1 LYTLT
6 RRPLN
11 PAEVAQLITACAAP
25 REKLV
30 ILALVETGL
39 RASELSRLEDQDVN
53 WEEGA
58 LRLAGRQDPLPVSQV
73 VLGLL
78 RDEFHTEKRLR
89 LGVRQ
94 IQRIVRAVVRKAG
107 LSPKVTPDALQRTWL
122 ETAGPAETR
131 LGRPRERLLEAA
143 ADAALDIVLIADD
156 QRRFV
161 DLNRAA
167 AEVLGLPREKI
178 IGRRIEDFFSE
189 AQGKAVPAAWSA
201 FMVEGEQ
208 AGFCQLRSAGAAR
221 NFEYRAKAHFK
232 TGFHVSVLREIRR
245 VSQRNSAALPSGER
259 SQE

>member
-1 LYTLT
+1 MYTLT

-39 RASELSRLEDQDVN
+39 RASESSRLEDQDVN

-58 LRLAGRQDPLPVSQV
+58 LRLAGRQDPLPLSQV

-107 LSPKVTPDALQRTWL
+107 LNPKVTPDALQRTWL
-122 ETAGPAETR
+122 ETAGPESR
-131 LGRPRERLLEAA
+131 LGRPRGRLLEAA
-143 ADAALDIVLIADD
+143 ADAASDIVLIADD

-167 AEVLGLPREKI
+167 ADVLGLPREKI
-178 IGRRIEDFFSE
+178 IGRRIEDFLSE

-208 AGFCQLRSAGAAR
+208 AGFCELRSAGAVR
-221 NFEYRAKAHFK
+221 NFEYRAKAHFQ
-232 TGFHVSVLREIRR
+232 TGFHVSVLRELRS
-245 VSQRNSAALPSGER
+245 VSQPDGAASPAGRRN
-259 SQE
+259 QE